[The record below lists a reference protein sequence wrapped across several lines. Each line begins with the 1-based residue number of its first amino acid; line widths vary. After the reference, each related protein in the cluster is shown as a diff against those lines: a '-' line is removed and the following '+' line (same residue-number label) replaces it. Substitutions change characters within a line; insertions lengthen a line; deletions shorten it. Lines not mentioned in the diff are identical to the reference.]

1 MKILVIIVT
10 YNGCRWIDKCLSSV
24 MMSSVPVDCIIIDNN
39 SQDETVK
46 RIKDKYG
53 FVKLLKVNKI

>member
-46 RIKDKYG
+46 RKDRT
-53 FVKLLKVNKI
+53 